1 MFNNAV
7 IGVDDGTRAQDAI
20 TLARLLLAPDG
31 KLALA
36 HVHGGDPRMRT
47 LNPEYGVAERAET
60 GELLKQVRSEAGVE
74 AELLSVGSLS
84 VGRGLHK
91 IVAHHGADLLVLGS
105 HRHSMFGRITLSDH
119 LGEALNGATCPVA
132 IAPGG
137 YADRASGLSSVGV
150 GYDGSPESEHAL
162 QLGRRLA
169 STTGAKLSAFQV
181 VGFVY
186 DDRPSRANVE
196 RAIARA
202 EERLAA
208 LGGVEPHAAFGDN
221 AEELALYGAS
231 VDLLIVGSRGYGPVG
246 SLVHGSTSRRL
257 AHISRGALL
266 VLTRSAAGDDEADEV
281 ATH

>member
-1 MFNNAV
+1 MFHNAV
-7 IGVDDGTRAQDAI
+7 VGVDDGTRAQDAI
-20 TLARLLLAPDG
+20 ALARLLLAPDG

-47 LNPEYGVAERAET
+47 LSPEYGVAERAESA
-60 GELLKQVRSEAGVE
+60 ELLERVRCEAGIE

-91 IVAHHGADLLVLGS
+91 ILAHHGADLLVLGS

-137 YADRASGLSSVGV
+137 YADRATGLSSVGV

-162 QLGRRLA
+162 ELGRRLA
-169 STTGAKLSAFQV
+169 SATGAKLSAVEV
-181 VGFVY
+181 VGSVY
-186 DDRPSRANVE
+186 DDRRSRANVE
-196 RAIARA
+196 RAIGRA

-221 AEELALYGAS
+221 AGELALYGAS
-231 VDLLIVGSRGYGPVG
+231 VDPLIVGSGGYGPVG
-246 SLVHGSTSRRL
+246 TLVHGSTSRRL

-266 VLTRSAAGDDEADEV
+266 VLTRSARGDDKADEV